1 MRCAVHHGQKR
12 LLEIF
17 NHIGLHFAQEF
28 HAPESFPSLFAS
40 RGLQLESNVIHV
52 ALWALCEVGLLALA
66 SRRWRNGHGVAI
78 HAVGIVSLP
87 ILLFKRRGPHN
98 WYLAL
103 TSETRSVAAITLASV
118 LMNFM
123 SPSCPS
129 VSATCLRHLVVTAA
143 LATPLG
149 GWELVLAPTFGWLAQ
164 IAFRWRAG
172 RESDWS
178 VRHIACIIGAVPV
191 GLAALALQDVLLAR
205 IMRVVQHD
213 VTPARLPFRL
223 QHTLQLLF
231 NGALCSAADV
241 RPPHAHTSHSF
252 CDMFSCCCRLS
263 VRFAFVPE
271 RLREPMT
278 H

>member
-1 MRCAVHHGQKR
+1 MALGPHRQRGIAFAVCPAA
-12 LLEIF
+12 LF
-17 NHIGLHFAQEF
+17 AFAQ
-28 HAPESFPSLFAS
+28 L
-40 RGLQLESNVIHV
+40 
-52 ALWALCEVGLLALA
+52 
-66 SRRWRNGHGVAI
+66 
-78 HAVGIVSLP
+78 VSP
-87 ILLFKRRGPHN
+87 
-98 WYLAL
+98 
-103 TSETRSVAAITLASV
+103 
-118 LMNFM
+118 
-123 SPSCPS
+123 
-129 VSATCLRHLVVTAA
+129 
-143 LATPLG
+143 TPLG

-241 RPPHAHTSHSF
+241 RLPRA
-252 CDMFSCCCRLS
+252 L
-263 VRFAFVPE
+263 
-271 RLREPMT
+271 
-278 H
+278 

>member
-1 MRCAVHHGQKR
+1 M
-12 LLEIF
+12 
-17 NHIGLHFAQEF
+17 
-28 HAPESFPSLFAS
+28 
-40 RGLQLESNVIHV
+40 
-52 ALWALCEVGLLALA
+52 ALWSLCEVGLLALA
-66 SRRWRNGHGVAI
+66 SRRWRNGHGIAI

-103 TSETRSVAAITLASV
+103 TSETRSVTAILLASV

-191 GLAALALQDVLLAR
+191 GLAALALQDVLLTR

-241 RPPHAHTSHSF
+241 RLPRA
-252 CDMFSCCCRLS
+252 L
-263 VRFAFVPE
+263 
-271 RLREPMT
+271 
-278 H
+278 

>member
-1 MRCAVHHGQKR
+1 
-12 LLEIF
+12 
-17 NHIGLHFAQEF
+17 
-28 HAPESFPSLFAS
+28 
-40 RGLQLESNVIHV
+40 
-52 ALWALCEVGLLALA
+52 
-66 SRRWRNGHGVAI
+66 
-78 HAVGIVSLP
+78 
-87 ILLFKRRGPHN
+87 
-98 WYLAL
+98 
-103 TSETRSVAAITLASV
+103 
-118 LMNFM
+118 MNSM

-241 RPPHAHTSHSF
+241 RLPRA
-252 CDMFSCCCRLS
+252 L
-263 VRFAFVPE
+263 
-271 RLREPMT
+271 
-278 H
+278 

>member
-1 MRCAVHHGQKR
+1 LRCAVHHGQKR

-28 HAPESFPSLFAS
+28 HAPESFPAIFAS

-52 ALWALCEVGLLALA
+52 LLWALGWGGLLALA
-66 SRRWRNGHGVAI
+66 LRRWRNGDGTAI

-87 ILLFKRRGPHN
+87 ILFLKRRGPHN

-103 TSETRSVAAITLASV
+103 TSETRSVAAITLASA

-123 SPSCPS
+123 SPACNS
-129 VSATCLRHLVVTAA
+129 VSATCLRQLLVTAA

-149 GWELVLAPTFGWLAQ
+149 GWEVVLAPTFGWLAQ
-164 IAFRWRAG
+164 IAFRWCTG

-178 VRHIACIIGAVPV
+178 MRHIACIVGAVPV
-191 GLAALALQDVLLAR
+191 GLAALALQDVLLTK
-205 IMRVVQHD
+205 IMRVSQHD

-241 RPPHAHTSHSF
+241 RHHMHSHFTRFFSF
-252 CDMFSCCCRLS
+252 
-263 VRFAFVPE
+263 
-271 RLREPMT
+271 
-278 H
+278 